1 MDMLLGLDVGT
12 TASKALLLSVEGEVI
27 ASASHGYGLITP
39 REGWVEQDPEDL
51 WQGVIA
57 VCRAVLESMKPQDRL
72 LALSVSSQAGTTIP
86 VDAVGQPL
94 GNAISWMDHRARSQ
108 SEHVQN
114 TVGADRIYE
123 ISGWRLGNG
132 LPLLHISWLRQ
143 CEPDIFSSARHFLFV
158 NDFIIYKLTGQ
169 LCMNPSDAGITQLYN
184 IAQGQW
190 DHDMLE
196 IAGIEP
202 DQLSPVRDS
211 GTVVG
216 QLTAEASQETGL
228 PQSAL
233 VVNGAHDQYCAA
245 VGAGVLRQGDVML
258 SCGTAWVILCLIE
271 RLKLDSK
278 RRLSI
283 SRHAI
288 PGKWGA
294 LRSLGGVG
302 ASLEW
307 LLDNLWASSKGNR
320 SDLYDELN
328 KRVSD
333 VPPGSRGMLCFPSS
347 GAHGRGSRGSFIGL
361 TLSHSLD
368 DMARAVMEGIVF
380 ELRWTLEDIRESG
393 ISPGKL
399 RMVGGAAR
407 SSVWSQIVAD
417 VTHVPVV
424 IPSTTEAAGCGAA
437 ILAGVGSK
445 AFPSPEAGYQI
456 LSGQENIL
464 EPDKENGEMYDE
476 LFEIYRTAGQQLQEP
491 LSRLSEFGDS
501 HPVSVT

>member
-27 ASASHGYGLITP
+27 TSASHGHGLITP

-51 WQGVIA
+51 WLGVIA
-57 VCRAVLESMKPQDRL
+57 VCRAVLENVKPQDRV
-72 LALSVSSQAGTTIP
+72 LALSLSSQAGTTIP
-86 VDAVGQPL
+86 VDATGQPL
-94 GNAISWMDHRARSQ
+94 RNAISWMDHRARSQ
-108 SEHVQN
+108 SEHVRN
-114 TVGADRIYE
+114 TVGAGKIYE

-132 LPLLHISWLRQ
+132 LPLLHISWLRE
-143 CEPDIFSSARHFLFV
+143 CEPDTFSSARHFLFV
-158 NDFIIYKLTGQ
+158 NDFIIHRLTGQ

-202 DQLSPVRDS
+202 DQLSPMRNS

-216 QLTAEASQETGL
+216 HVTEQASRETGL
-228 PQSAL
+228 PTSTL

-245 VGAGVLRQGDVML
+245 VGAGVLKQGDIML

-271 RLKLDSK
+271 HLRLDSEK
-278 RRLSI
+278 RLSI

-307 LLDNLWASSKGNR
+307 LLDNLWASGGGDR

-328 KRVSD
+328 RRVSN

-347 GAHGRGSRGSFIGL
+347 GAHGRGSRGGFIGL

-368 DMARAVMEGIVF
+368 DMARAVMEGITF
-380 ELRWTLEDIRESG
+380 ELRWTLEDIRDSG

-407 SSVWSQIVAD
+407 SSIWSKIVAD
-417 VTHVPVV
+417 VTNVPVV

-445 AFPSPEAGYQI
+445 VFADPESGYQA
-456 LSGQENIL
+456 LSGHETIL
-464 EPDKENGEMYDE
+464 ESDKKNVEVYDE
-476 LFEIYRTAGQQLQEP
+476 LFGIYRTASQQLQDP

-501 HPVSVT
+501 HSTSIT